1 MCLQT
6 GEAPSEDDAER
17 VGACREEAGA
27 FLRAIPHN
35 PKFLLSNGDFKGALA
50 FSRDTPLGVLQR
62 VGDVECDCHRA
73 HDARLRRD
81 ARERRRGRN
90 RRGRRRQR
98 GGGLFHGG
106 TGRRRPGRVDGKG
119 RHDIVECPYG
129 GKEARHTGAQTELV
143 AISKDAGAWVR
154 RTNVQELRVLRS
166 SRSQRQGDVAFDNF
180 GPQQQTALTDLVVT
194 HPTAATSSY
203 RTGHSGVAAAKQ
215 ERIKEGKYNEAAAAK
230 GIRFIPFAMETYGK
244 LGTKALR
251 LLRTLGQDLADSN
264 QPSALRPW
272 HARSFMDSALQRLSV
287 ALQRTIQRDQVLRS
301 HLRRVQR
308 GGVPADYYECGG
320 DAGYRRSSSPS
331 SSGSGSSSRTRGH
344 RGVSSP

>member
-1 MCLQT
+1 M
-6 GEAPSEDDAER
+6 
-17 VGACREEAGA
+17 
-27 FLRAIPHN
+27 
-35 PKFLLSNGDFKGALA
+35 
-50 FSRDTPLGVLQR
+50 
-62 VGDVECDCHRA
+62 
-73 HDARLRRD
+73 
-81 ARERRRGRN
+81 
-90 RRGRRRQR
+90 
-98 GGGLFHGG
+98 
-106 TGRRRPGRVDGKG
+106 
-119 RHDIVECPYG
+119 ECPYG

-203 RTGHSGVAAAKQ
+203 RTGQSGVAAAKQ
-215 ERIKEGKYNEAAAAK
+215 EAIKEGKYSEAAAAK

-251 LLRTLGQDLADSN
+251 LLRTLGQDSADSH

-272 HARSFMDSALQRLSV
+272 HARSFMDSAVQRLSV

-308 GGVPADYYECGG
+308 SGVPADYYECGG
-320 DAGYRRSSSPS
+320 DAGYRRSSDP
-331 SSGSGSSSRTRGH
+331 GSGGGGSSRIRGH
-344 RGVSSP
+344 RGVSSPWRARGLPG